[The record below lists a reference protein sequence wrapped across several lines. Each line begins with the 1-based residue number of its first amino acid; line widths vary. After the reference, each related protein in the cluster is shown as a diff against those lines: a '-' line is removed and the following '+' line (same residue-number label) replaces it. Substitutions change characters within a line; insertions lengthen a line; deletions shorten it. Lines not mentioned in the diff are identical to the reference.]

1 MMIEFIVYMYYVIS
15 LYSLFCVS
23 NLLYV
28 YVHFEQIILL

>member
-1 MMIEFIVYMYYVIS
+1 MMFDFIVYMYYVIT

-23 NLLYV
+23 DLLYV